1 MRKFHKRNNLKG
13 LSSLYESKR
22 TRRLVEKRDEDE
34 ELKAQA
40 FEKICNDPD
49 LFETYFDEIRV
60 TIEVEG
66 RLAFAGDLWDWAEE
80 TEWNTEESF
89 AETLVTSVAKDPK
102 NNRPLQKGNLHCA
115 FVFDN
120 DDPYGMI
127 QTFDSDNYDWLE
139 AIRKICVEKELWTYD
154 LRDSDNEILEVLDRK
169 D

>member
-1 MRKFHKRNNLKG
+1 MRKHKRNNLKG

-22 TRRLVEKRDEDE
+22 TRRLVEKKEPDERA
-34 ELKAQA
+34 LA

-49 LFETYFDEIRV
+49 LFESYFDEIRV
-60 TIEVEG
+60 VIEVEG
-66 RLAFAGDLWDWAEE
+66 RLAFAEDLWDWAEE

-102 NNRPLQKGNLHCA
+102 NNRPLQKGDLHCA
-115 FVFDN
+115 FVYDN
-120 DDPYGMI
+120 DDPYSMI
-127 QTFDSDNYDWLE
+127 QTFDREDSWYD

-154 LRDSDNEILEVLDRK
+154 LRDSDNEILEVLDRE

>member
-1 MRKFHKRNNLKG
+1 MRKHKRNNLKG
-13 LSSLYESKR
+13 LSCLYESKR

-40 FEKICNDPD
+40 FEKICNDSD
-49 LFETYFDEIRV
+49 WFATYFNDIRV
-60 TIEVEG
+60 TLEVEG
-66 RLAFAGDLWDWAEE
+66 RLAFAEDLWDWAEE

-102 NNRPLQKGNLHCA
+102 NNRPLQKGDLHCA
-115 FVFDN
+115 FVLDN

-127 QTFDSDNYDWLE
+127 QTFDRDDDWTE
-139 AIRKICVEKELWTYD
+139 AIRKICLDKELWTYD
-154 LRDSDNEILEVLDRK
+154 LRDSDDEILEVLDRK

>member
-1 MRKFHKRNNLKG
+1 MRKHKRNNLKG

-49 LFETYFDEIRV
+49 WFETYFNDIRV
-60 TIEVEG
+60 TIQVEG
-66 RLAFAGDLWDWAEE
+66 RLEFGEDLWDFAEE

-89 AETLVTSVAKDPK
+89 AEMLVTSVAKDPK
-102 NNRPLQKGNLHCA
+102 NNRPLQKGDLHCA
-115 FVFDN
+115 FVYDN
-120 DDPYGMI
+120 DDPYSMI
-127 QTFDSDNYDWLE
+127 QTFDREDSWYD

-154 LRDSDNEILEVLDRK
+154 LRDSDNEILEVLDRE